1 MTIDRAYS
9 SFKLKSLDTGSGEFE
24 GIASTPSTDR
34 MEDVVEPRGANFT
47 LPIPLLWQ
55 HKASEPIGLITSAR
69 VTDAG
74 ITVKGKI
81 EKDLT
86 PRITEAWALIK
97 AGLVRGLSIG
107 FDPKEWTEIKGSF
120 GLRYLKWD
128 WLELSAVTIPA
139 NAEANITTIKS
150 ADSAHLR
157 AALGHRKGRS
167 EDADSNR
174 AGATAQKSK
183 GTKVKTFEQRM
194 SDLQEQRK
202 KHAARMAELMEGAG
216 GEIETLDTAEVKE
229 YDDLCTQVASI
240 DTDLRRLKAHASAVS
255 GAVEIPSAAGTD
267 PDKGSRAR
275 RGVDIKTGEIKLEK
289 GIAFA
294 QYAKFLGRAKGNPM
308 HALAMAQSAHGVD
321 PRVPRILKTAV
332 EAGSVSGSGSAGNWG
347 MELVGEEGSVFADFI
362 EFLRPMTIL
371 GKFGTNGI
379 PSLRKVPFRI
389 PLIGMTDGGTGY
401 WVGEGKAKPLT
412 KFAFSRTHL
421 DPLKV
426 ATMCSVSKELVMDSS
441 PAADGLIRDALAAA
455 LHEREDTDFIDP
467 SKALVSGISPASITH
482 GISAPGASGTDA
494 AHVRTDIKTIFNTFI
509 ADNNAPTSGV
519 WIMPST
525 IALSLSLMMNSLG
538 QPEFPGVTMNGGTLA
553 GLPVITSEYVT
564 AGYVWLVNAQDIYY
578 GDDGDVVIDTS
589 EHASL
594 EMNTAPSHDSTT
606 PTASSALVSM
616 FQTNSVAYRAE
627 RRIDWMRR
635 RDSAVAGLSAVAWA

>member
-1 MTIDRAYS
+1 MRIDRAYS

-107 FDPKEWTEIKGSF
+107 FDPKEWTEIKGTF
-120 GLRYLKWD
+120 GLRFTKWD
-128 WLELSAVTIPA
+128 WLELSAVTIAA

-157 AALGHRKGRS
+157 AALGHRKSGS

-216 GEIETLDTAEVKE
+216 GEIETLDAAEVKE
-229 YDDLCTQVASI
+229 YDELCTQVSSI
-240 DTDLRRLKAHASAVS
+240 DTDFRRLKAHQTAVS
-255 GAVEIPSAAGTD
+255 GATEIPVSAGTD
-267 PDKGSRAR
+267 RENGSRVR
-275 RGVDIKTGEIKLEK
+275 RGVDVKSGEIKLEK

-347 MELVGEEGSVFADFI
+347 MELVGEEGSAFADFI
-362 EFLRPMTIL
+362 DFLRPMTIL

-426 ATMCSVSKELVMDSS
+426 ATMCAVSRELIMDSS

-455 LHEREDTDFIDP
+455 LREREDTDFIDP
-467 SKALVSGISPASITH
+467 SKGAVSGVSPASITN
-482 GISAPGASGTDA
+482 GISATGTSGTSA
-494 AHVRTDIKTIFNTFI
+494 ANVRTDIKAAFDAFI

-538 QPEFPGVTMNGGTLA
+538 QPEFPNVTMNGGTLA

-635 RDSAVAGLSAVAWA
+635 RDSAVAGISGVAWA